1 MAPLQRPTC
10 PIKLL
15 SFFSSDLREML
26 CKIWIGT
33 AIDTSQL
40 SELPS
45 VPGPFCLFSV
55 LWVDNINHMEQAH
68 GYTHSCTY
76 STSSA
81 APEQLRPLRTVTSW
95 GPVRQ
100 P

>member
-10 PIKLL
+10 TVKLL

-26 CKIWIGT
+26 CTIWIGT

-68 GYTHSCTY
+68 GSHVY
-76 STSSA
+76 STVQAVLHQSNFV
-81 APEQLRPLRTVTSW
+81 L
-95 GPVRQ
+95 
-100 P
+100 